1 MGIFSMIL
9 GVAMF
14 LGFTGAGCV
23 LASGLNGFLAKEI
36 MGQTW
41 THALNLPA
49 NVSPVPIVIVC
60 AGLGFVIGFS
70 FFMKGLIYNRIRRL
84 EESMYSED

>member
-23 LASGLNGFLAKEI
+23 LASGLNGFLAKEFY
-36 MGQTW
+36 GQTVA
-41 THALNLPA
+41 HFFSLPA
-49 NVSPVPIVIVC
+49 NVSPILVILVF